1 MKYDYWLRSTLI
13 TPILIL
19 FSLFSVPESAYST
32 SPTNRAKITIYY
44 PIPNSAI
51 TFKDGWEGINGL
63 KIAYYR
69 LFRESILIGSAL
81 DYSRFQIDQSKNSF
95 LDTKNHHIN
104 PSLYIG
110 YHYSVNKWFSL
121 LPSINLGYTW
131 ILVRSEKFPEEAKK
145 FDESGISFEPG
156 ISFLYQIQERVSVSI
171 DASYKVIFEK
181 FGEDNF
187 GGEDSTIRY
196 MKLGVGFL
204 LAF

>member
-1 MKYDYWLRSTLI
+1 MREKYWLRSTLI
-13 TPILIL
+13 TPTLIL
-19 FSLFSVPESAYST
+19 LSFFSVPESAYSNRLV
-32 SPTNRAKITIYY
+32 NRAKITIYY

-51 TFKDGWEGINGL
+51 TFKDSWEGINGL

-69 LFRESILIGSAL
+69 LFRESILIGGAL
-81 DYSRFQIDQSKNSF
+81 DYSRFQIDQSKISF

-110 YHYSVNKWFSL
+110 YHYSVSKWFSL
-121 LPSINLGYTW
+121 LSSINIGYTW
-131 ILVRSEKFPEEAKK
+131 ILFRSEKFPEEAKE

-156 ISFLYQIQERVSVSI
+156 ISLLYQVQEKVSVSI

-181 FGEDNF
+181 FGEDNI
-187 GGEDSTIRY
+187 GGEDSSIRY
-196 MKLGVGFL
+196 LKLGIGFL